1 MSEVSAKSQL
11 LLTRP
16 ARQAVGPISTA
27 VSARDDLVDGFMQW
41 EIWARLG
48 WLEVKR
54 RYRRTV
60 IGPFWSAVSI
70 CIFVFALGSVGSS
83 LFHRTA
89 ADYMPFLA
97 SGMVVW
103 VLLSNMISESCDL
116 FIDGANLFR
125 QLRFNYSV
133 LAYALVWRTTI
144 GFLHNLVVYVGVAL
158 IYAPAFLSPVTLL
171 VLPGLFVVALNGVWI
186 ALAIGMLCQR
196 FRDVQ
201 QLVSITL
208 QLAMFVTPIFW
219 SPAFVPE
226 HSARFFVVLVNPLY
240 YLVEI
245 VRAPLLGQVPSPATV
260 IGVVLITVVGWL
272 VTYQLFRRYRKRIA
286 YWS

>member
-1 MSEVSAKSQL
+1 MTPECQALRPVS
-11 LLTRP
+11 TE
-16 ARQAVGPISTA
+16 
-27 VSARDDLVDGFMQW
+27 VSARDDLVDGLMQW

-103 VLLSNMISESCDL
+103 VLLSNMINESCDL

-125 QLRFNYSV
+125 QMRFNYSV
-133 LAYALVWRTTI
+133 LAYALVWRTMI
-144 GFLHNLVVYVGVAL
+144 GFAHNLIVYVGVVL
-158 IYAPAFLSPVTLL
+158 IYAPVFLSPVTLL
-171 VLPGLFVVALNGVWI
+171 ALPGLFVIAVNGVWI
-186 ALAIGMLCQR
+186 ALAVGMLCQR

-201 QLVSITL
+201 QLVSIIL

-219 SPAFVPE
+219 SPDFVSE
-226 HSARFFVVLVNPLY
+226 HGARFFVVLVNPLY

-245 VRAPLLGQVPSPATV
+245 VRAPLLGRVPSPATV
-260 IGVVLITVVGWL
+260 TGVVSITVAGWL